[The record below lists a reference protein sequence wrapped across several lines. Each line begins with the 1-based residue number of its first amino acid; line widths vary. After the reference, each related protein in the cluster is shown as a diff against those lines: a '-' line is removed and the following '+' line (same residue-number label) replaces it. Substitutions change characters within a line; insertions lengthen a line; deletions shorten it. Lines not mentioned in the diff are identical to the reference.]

1 VAKEK
6 DKPPAKMGFPNKSFI
21 DHASQSIQ
29 NLLSSFA
36 VKMGIFICLQAII
49 LSLLIIFFFYSE
61 SKKILL
67 RDLNTHLINLATLSV
82 LSFTPDDLKTIEALK
97 NNINENSQIILNNVT
112 TKFLNPRYK
121 KEDKEDGLPKELV
134 AQRQASADYQKAV
147 QLLRKIRESSRKK
160 PNFYKTYFSQQ
171 MQNKGDAPLIRFA
184 YLVIPVPQ
192 GAHLPAV
199 IDIADSNYEALDKS
213 GDPDSTDIGIPF
225 GTLFKMEPV
234 FKESLAGQYPT
245 QGDWVRD
252 KWGTWLTVAV
262 PIFDKNQRVI
272 AAMAIDYDIN
282 DSTNF
287 LNIMRRKAYFF
298 ISLSILL
305 SIFFSTFVSRQ
316 LSKPIK
322 KLITAAQKIRRH
334 NFNAQVDIHSH
345 DQIGMF
351 ADVFNSMT
359 TEIREYSTNLENL
372 VNSYARFVPMEFLKL
387 LDLPSILDVKL
398 GDQVEKTMAIL
409 FCDIRSFTAT
419 TEQMSPRE
427 AIQYL
432 NDYLQIT
439 APIVREYHGF
449 VDKFIGDAIMALF
462 PRNATDAV
470 QCAIALL
477 NAMFQYNQMIPYQKN
492 PIRVAIGIHAG
503 KLMLGTVG
511 EEHRLEGTVISDVVN
526 FAARLE
532 STAKLLGIVSMM
544 SEDVKKALPPDS
556 QLEFRYLGKMK
567 AKGKKVA
574 IRVYELLDAL
584 PEEIKQIKI
593 KTRAL
598 FEKAVRQFEEGHK
611 EEAIASFKVVLA
623 QSPADSVALIYLEV
637 LTTPGSPYAQYFT

>member
-1 VAKEK
+1 MENDQREIKRL
-6 DKPPAKMGFPNKSFI
+6 NKSTI
-21 DHASQSIQ
+21 ANAYHPVQR
-29 NLLSSFA
+29 LLSSFS
-36 VKMGIFICLQAII
+36 VKMGIVICIQAII
-49 LSLLIIFFFYSE
+49 LSLVIILFFYSE

-67 RDLNTHLINLATLSV
+67 RDLNTHLINLANLSV
-82 LSFTPDDLKTIEALK
+82 LTFTPDDLKSIENLK
-97 NNINENSQIILNNVT
+97 NNINENRQIILNNVT
-112 TKFLNPRYK
+112 TRFLNPYYK
-121 KEDKEDGLPKELV
+121 KGDRDEGLPKALV
-134 AQRQASADYQKAV
+134 ATYEKSADYQRVV
-147 QLLRKIRESSRKK
+147 QLLRKIRESSRKN
-160 PNFYKTYFSQQ
+160 PNFNQSYFSQQ
-171 MQNKGDAPLIRFA
+171 MQGKVDIPLMRYA
-184 YLVIPVPQ
+184 YLVVPLP
-192 GAHLPAV
+192 HLSYLPAV
-199 IDIADSNYEALDKS
+199 VDIADSNYEAIDKS
-213 GDPDSTDIGIPF
+213 GDESSVDIGIPF
-225 GTLFKMEPV
+225 GTLFNMESTY
-234 FKESLAGQYPT
+234 KKALSGQFPE

-252 KWGTWLTVAV
+252 KWGAWLTVAV

-272 AAMAIDYDIN
+272 AAMAIDYDVN
-282 DSTNF
+282 DSSNF
-287 LNIMRRKAYFF
+287 LYIMRQKAYFF
-298 ISLSILL
+298 ILLSILL
-305 SIFFSTFVSRQ
+305 SVCFSVFVSRQ
-316 LSKPIK
+316 LSKPIEL
-322 KLITAAQKIRRH
+322 LIRAAKKIRQH
-334 NFNAQVDIHSH
+334 DFSVQVDIHSQ

-351 ADVFNSMT
+351 ANVFNTMT
-359 TEIREYSTNLENL
+359 AEIREYSTNLESL

-439 APIVREYHGF
+439 APIIREYHGF

-470 QCAIALL
+470 ECAIALL
-477 NAMFQYNQMIPYQKN
+477 NKMFEYNQIVAHQTN
-492 PIRVAIGIHAG
+492 PIRLAIGIHAG

-544 SEDVKKALPPDS
+544 SEDVQKGLAPDS
-556 QLEFRYLGKMK
+556 TLEYRYLGKMK
-567 AKGKKVA
+567 AKGKTVA

-584 PEEIKQIKI
+584 PEEIRQSKI

-598 FEKAVRQFEEGHK
+598 FEKAVCQFEDGQK
-611 EEAIASFKVVLA
+611 EEATKSFNAVLV
-623 QSPADSVALIYLEV
+623 QSPSDSVARIYLEV
-637 LTTPGSPYAQYFT
+637 LTTPTSLYAQYFT